1 MKVSKVILIVVAL
14 HVLVIGGIFVF
25 EGCSRTKVE
34 APALAENESL
44 PGQLPAE
51 SLTPT
56 PPAEMAGLTPAVP
69 PPAAAVPPALP
80 PAPAVPETPAPVT
93 YSVKPGDSLWKIAKN
108 QNTTLAELMKANNLT
123 KSSVLK
129 VGQKLTIPA
138 KAAAAAEVASAP
150 AVTAVSAGGD
160 TGAAYTVVAGDS
172 LWKIA
177 NKNGTT
183 VAALKQANN
192 LTSDSLKVGQK
203 LTLPGKS
210 TGVAAAAPAPATAS
224 AGIVPWSPSAT
235 YREPGT
241 YTENNQT
248 IHVVDMNESP
258 AIIARRYGVR
268 VDELM
273 KANGITNPGQ
283 IHYGQTLII
292 PVAPAV
298 QPAAN
303 RTTSAA
309 PIVSATNVN

>member
-1 MKVSKVILIVVAL
+1 
-14 HVLVIGGIFVF
+14 
-25 EGCSRTKVE
+25 
-34 APALAENESL
+34 
-44 PGQLPAE
+44 
-51 SLTPT
+51 
-56 PPAEMAGLTPAVP
+56 
-69 PPAAAVPPALP
+69 
-80 PAPAVPETPAPVT
+80 
-93 YSVKPGDSLWKIAKN
+93 
-108 QNTTLAELMKANNLT
+108 MKANNLT

-138 KAAAAAEVASAP
+138 KAAAPAEIASSSPTQPVAATSD
-150 AVTAVSAGGD
+150 AGA
-160 TGAAYTVVAGDS
+160 TYSVVAGDS

-183 VAALKQANN
+183 VAALKQANS
-192 LTSDSLKVGQK
+192 LSSDSLKVGQK

-210 TGVAAAAPAPATAS
+210 ASVAAAPAAASATAS

-292 PVAPAV
+292 PVAAAV

-309 PIVSATNVN
+309 PIVSATNLN